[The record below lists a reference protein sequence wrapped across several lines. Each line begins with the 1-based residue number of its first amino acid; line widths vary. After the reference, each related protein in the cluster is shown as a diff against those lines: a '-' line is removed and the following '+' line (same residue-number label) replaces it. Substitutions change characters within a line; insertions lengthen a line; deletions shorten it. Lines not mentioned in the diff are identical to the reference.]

1 MKKILG
7 CQVCRHD
14 LRRDKRLSIDCRE
27 QVVDEDRLA
36 GANFTGNDNEPFG
49 VMKSV
54 DEIRHCLPMHC
65 AFEKEPR
72 IWRELKRPR
81 SEPVEL
87 GVHGCL
93 ERLAQLQNQLIDH
106 NVAGPRRDAEAG
118 ALIRKTVEYGAG

>member
-36 GANFTGNDNEPFG
+36 GADFTGNDNEPFG

-65 AFEKEPR
+65 AFEEEPR
-72 IWRELKRPR
+72 IWRELKRPC
-81 SEPVEL
+81 SESVEL
-87 GVHGCL
+87 GVHGFL

-106 NVAGPRRDAEAG
+106 NVAGSTPKAG
-118 ALIRKTVEYGAG
+118 AVALIR